1 MADNDREKEPKV
13 FKILTIDG
21 GGIKGLYSAQIL
33 RHFEEKFEC
42 RISDYFDMLCGTS
55 TGGLIALALSLK
67 IPAVDICNF
76 YDNEGPKIF
85 TNFRKIKFG
94 GKKYSNGTIKQ
105 VCRGGKFRD
114 TKLKE
119 SLSAIFGDKK
129 RAIFMNVKYRGTYW
143 AFIHQTMKALDSN

>member
-55 TGGLIALALSLK
+55 TGGYFGSICASHLSLLGPV
-67 IPAVDICNF
+67 ITVQNVP
-76 YDNEGPKIF
+76 YD
-85 TNFRKIKFG
+85 
-94 GKKYSNGTIKQ
+94 Q
-105 VCRGGKFRD
+105 
-114 TKLKE
+114 
-119 SLSAIFGDKK
+119 
-129 RAIFMNVKYRGTYW
+129 
-143 AFIHQTMKALDSN
+143 

>member
-1 MADNDREKEPKV
+1 MTSGDKNKEEKV

-67 IPAVDICNF
+67 IPAAEICNF

-85 TNFRKIKFG
+85 TNFKRNIFL
-94 GKKYSNGTIKQ
+94 GKRLNNGTIKQ
-105 VCRGGKFRD
+105 LVRGGKFPD
-114 TKLKE
+114 TNL
-119 SLSAIFGDKK
+119 
-129 RAIFMNVKYRGTYW
+129 RT
-143 AFIHQTMKALDSN
+143 ALVN